1 VEHSTRLGD
10 RLMQLT
16 ELLVEEFDVV
26 KTVRGRGL
34 MWAIEFG
41 EPQKGSRSWRLIERM
56 QSGLFAQLVVAPLFS
71 KHRILSQVAGHNLAV
86 IKILPPLVV
95 SDEDVDYFVEALGES
110 IKKAQRMP
118 TAVTRF
124 ALTAAGIG

>member
-1 VEHSTRLGD
+1 
-10 RLMQLT
+10 
-16 ELLVEEFDVV
+16 
-26 KTVRGRGL
+26 

-95 SDEDVDYFVEALGES
+95 SDDDVDYFVESLRDT